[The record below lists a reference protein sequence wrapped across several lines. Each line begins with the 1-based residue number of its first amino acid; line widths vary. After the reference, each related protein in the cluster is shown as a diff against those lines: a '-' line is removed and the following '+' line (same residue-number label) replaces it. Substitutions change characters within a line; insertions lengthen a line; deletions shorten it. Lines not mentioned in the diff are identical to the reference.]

1 MIGCKWKHREMWSE
15 AILRVESF
23 IMEVELYAVS
33 EGGTSK
39 IGKDLVRIG
48 ATPVTMSNTEV
59 KTSTAEGTGLATT
72 WKIRYLPVFPFIFNL
87 AALVKWLTHWIV
99 APARVGSSPTSRP
112 NRRGIAQLVEQR
124 SPKP

>member
-1 MIGCKWKHREMWSE
+1 MWSE

-48 ATPVTMSNTEV
+48 
-59 KTSTAEGTGLATT
+59 EGQHL
-72 WKIRYLPVFPFIFNL
+72 
-87 AALVKWLTHWIV
+87 
-99 APARVGSSPTSRP
+99 
-112 NRRGIAQLVEQR
+112 
-124 SPKP
+124 